1 MICCPMQKLVFY
13 FLKYLEG
20 AVFRYRGSFTPAQL
34 ELKWNLQMEY
44 KLLSG
49 PFSQEDSKWTLV
61 DSRYWKLS

>member
-1 MICCPMQKLVFY
+1 MQKLVFY

-49 PFSQEDSKWTLV
+49 PFSQEDSK
-61 DSRYWKLS
+61 